1 MGLSIIEGQKA
12 ERMAAA
18 LELIATAQAGN
29 IQAITDYKVIEQL
42 ARAGLAGK
50 YFNYGDQ
57 IVPRWAP
64 AEGTEYD
71 LDLDAVHFGD
81 VVNAQDETVPGLW
94 LQSHWGLTGIQ
105 FDASEAIWYC
115 SEALPAGTY
124 HFAIGANWG
133 THVVGGKSYQFTTTT
148 DLAIGSQI
156 VIGTDTSFY
165 TWGAPDV
172 AVSKWRV
179 YTFANA
185 KSITPIDTLTLTEG
199 TDGTDLGTLSAS
211 TKYGETGLNNI
222 QRAAY
227 GYNRWGHSAIRQWL
241 NSDKAAGAWWEPQNV
256 YDRPP
261 QQLATVR
268 GFLAGLPEDFLE
280 VVKPVKVTTALNTIS
295 DSVAGSPLIGAP
307 GIENRGTAAQPVL
320 VETTLDRFFLPSIE
334 QEYIVPQ
341 LSGAEG
347 VYWPYWKQRLGLSS
361 PQGSGS
367 TYANAN
373 HIRYAIE
380 NHASAQYARLR
391 SASRGGAYYA
401 WHVTTSGF
409 ASSTNATTVYRPVPA
424 CVIC

>member
-42 ARAGLAGK
+42 TRAGLAGK

-71 LDLDAVHFGD
+71 LDMDAVHFGD
-81 VVNAQDETVPGLW
+81 VVNAQGETVPGLW
-94 LQSHWGLTGIQ
+94 LQSHWCLTGIQ

-124 HFAIGANWG
+124 HFTMGQNWG
-133 THVVGGKSYQFTTTT
+133 THVVGGKAYQFTTTA

-156 VIGTDTSFY
+156 VIGTATSFY

-172 AVSKWRV
+172 APANWRV

-185 KSITPIDTLTLTEG
+185 KSITPIETLTLAEG
-199 TDGTDLGTLSAS
+199 TDGTDLGTLSTT
-211 TKYGETGLNNI
+211 TKYGTTGLNNL

-227 GYNRWGHSAIRQWL
+227 GYNRWGHSAIRQWF

-261 QQLATVR
+261 QQFETMR
-268 GFLAGLPEDFLE
+268 GFLAGLPADFLE
-280 VVKPVKVTTALNTIS
+280 VVKPVQVKTALNTIT

-307 GIENRGTAAQPVL
+307 GIENLGTAAAPVL
-320 VETTLDRFFLPSIE
+320 VETTQDRFFLPSLE

-341 LSGAEG
+341 LAGAEG
-347 VYWPYWKQRLGLSS
+347 VYWPYWKERLGLSS
-361 PQGSGS
+361 PQAQGSGG
-367 TYANAN
+367 ANPN

-380 NHASAQYARLR
+380 NHASAQNARLR
-391 SASRGGAYYA
+391 SAIRGAASGAWYVYTSGTALSYYA
-401 WHVTTSGF
+401 
-409 ASSTNATTVYRPVPA
+409 AYAIRPVPA